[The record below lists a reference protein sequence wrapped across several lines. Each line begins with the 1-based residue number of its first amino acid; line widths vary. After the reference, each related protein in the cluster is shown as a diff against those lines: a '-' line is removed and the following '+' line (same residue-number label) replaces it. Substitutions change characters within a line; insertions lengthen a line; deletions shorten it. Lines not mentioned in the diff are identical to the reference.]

1 MYAVIA
7 NGGKQ
12 YKVSVGETLN
22 LEKIDAEV
30 GAPVEFSEVLMIAD
44 GDKINIGSPF
54 INKATVVAE
63 VLEHGKCDKVHII
76 KFRRR
81 KHYMKHQGH
90 RQNFTAVK
98 VTEIKSK

>member
-12 YKVSVGETLN
+12 YKVSIGETLN
-22 LEKIDAEV
+22 LESIEAEV
-30 GAPVEFSEVLMIAD
+30 GSPVEFSQVLMLANGAD
-44 GDKINIGSPF
+44 VTIGAPYVKDAKV
-54 INKATVVAE
+54 IGE
-63 VLEHGKCDKVHII
+63 VIQHGRGDKVHII

-98 VTEIKSK
+98 FTEIKSK

>member
-12 YKVSVGETLN
+12 YKVSVGEKLD
-22 LEKIDAEV
+22 LEKIEADV
-30 GAPVEFSEVLMIAD
+30 GAPVEFPQVLMVAD
-44 GDKINIGSPF
+44 GEKIEIGTPY
-54 INKATVVAE
+54 IKNAKVIAE
-63 VLEHGKCDKVHII
+63 VLEHGRCDKVHII

-90 RQNFTAVK
+90 RQYYTAVK
-98 VTEIKSK
+98 ITEIKSI